1 MQSYD
6 PVGIVEGSI
15 ISLSVKFGMRVDQLS
30 SRKQTSVESST
41 APRETAFDPGV
52 LKSFQRLIKCHSNR
66 PSVTWLFYM
75 DRMEG
80 TVSEAD

>member
-6 PVGIVEGSI
+6 PVGIVECSI

-66 PSVTWLFYM
+66 VTWLFYM